1 MDLSRLKENW
11 ETLAERDPL
20 WAILSDPSKRGRQWD
35 PRIFFKSGTAEIDK
49 LMREVRRFGFALRR
63 GTALDFGCGVGRL
76 TQALCGHFEKCYG
89 VDISSTM
96 LAEAARYNSFGEAC
110 SYVSN
115 DGADLG
121 CFPGDKFDFVYSSM
135 VLQHIPPE
143 ASKAYIREFVRV
155 LKPGGLLIF
164 QMPSTLR
171 PREDPGANLQSAA
184 MDKVRR
190 AISRWKGRA
199 SRTTEAPEP
208 PPGDRLEQ
216 LIDMYGVERGE
227 VVRTIEAAQ
236 GYLLETRNDKS
247 AGLEWISFRYWVT
260 KR

>member
-20 WAILSDPSKRGRQWD
+20 WAILSNPSKKGRQWD
-35 PRIFFKSGTAEIDK
+35 PVTFFASGKAEIDQ
-49 LMREVRRFGFALRR
+49 LMREVRRSGFALRR

-96 LAEAARYNSFGEAC
+96 LTEAARYNSCGEAC
-110 SYVSN
+110 LYVRN
-115 DGADLG
+115 EGANLD
-121 CFPGDKFDFVYSSM
+121 CFPGDTFDFIYSSM

-171 PREDPGANLQSAA
+171 PGKEPAANLRRVAIERIRAA
-184 MDKVRR
+184 IV
-190 AISRWKGRA
+190 RWKGSA
-199 SRTTEAPEP
+199 SRTPEVRDQAAAE
-208 PPGDRLEQ
+208 GLER
-216 LIDMYGVERGE
+216 LIDMYGVERAE
-227 VVRTIEAAQ
+227 VARTIEAAR
-236 GYLLETRNDKS
+236 GDLLETRSDES
-247 AGLEWISFRYWVT
+247 AGMEWISYRYWVT